1 MTDDKKT
8 PQANESVKE
17 LLGEVHRP
25 WYVRALPWVVVLA
38 IAGGG
43 AWYWQQNRAAGSKVQ
58 YVTQPVTK
66 GEIRVTVT
74 ADGTL
79 NPTRTVTLG
88 SELSGIVRKVNVD
101 VNDEIHAND
110 VLIELDTRNL
120 ESKVASARAALAS
133 ANAKLAESQAT
144 LREAEVKDKRLK
156 ELNKLSGGKMPSR
169 TELDQ
174 QEAAVATAKAAVEVS
189 RASII
194 DAEASLSQAETDLS
208 KAMIRSPIEGVVLA
222 RSVEPGYAVAASLQA
237 VELLTL
243 ATDLTKLE
251 LQVKVDEAD
260 IGSVKSGQRAY
271 FTVSAYPDLSLIH
284 I

>member
-17 LLGEVHRP
+17 LLGEVRRP

-43 AWYWQQNRAAGSKVQ
+43 AWYWQQNRAAGSRVQ

-120 ESKVASARAALAS
+120 ESKVASA
-133 ANAKLAESQAT
+133 
-144 LREAEVKDKRLK
+144 
-156 ELNKLSGGKMPSR
+156 
-169 TELDQ
+169 
-174 QEAAVATAKAAVEVS
+174 
-189 RASII
+189 
-194 DAEASLSQAETDLS
+194 
-208 KAMIRSPIEGVVLA
+208 
-222 RSVEPGYAVAASLQA
+222 
-237 VELLTL
+237 
-243 ATDLTKLE
+243 
-251 LQVKVDEAD
+251 
-260 IGSVKSGQRAY
+260 
-271 FTVSAYPDLSLIH
+271 
-284 I
+284 